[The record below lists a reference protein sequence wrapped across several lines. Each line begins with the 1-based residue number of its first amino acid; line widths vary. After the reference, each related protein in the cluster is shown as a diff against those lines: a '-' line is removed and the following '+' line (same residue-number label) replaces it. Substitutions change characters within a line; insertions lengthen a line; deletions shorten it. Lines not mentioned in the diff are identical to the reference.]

1 MSWVAKSCVPT
12 VRASRAKRTI
22 LTVNQADG
30 RVSASRVLVG
40 ESYRYQKLHR
50 ECPQICV
57 SPRKLKVSGL
67 PRTGRFLLRRQTERK
82 RMTTKLHELGR
93 EMQRRR
99 HQPIPEQGDGSTPSY
114 ADTPRTMAFLPTGT
128 RLAAFR
134 TQVARQWHRASLR
147 RSQRRRLLWARMRR
161 LVSRWLPRTPIS
173 HPWPASGPARQS
185 LSEAGSTDRLGSTDA
200 PIPRSRTRDRERH
213 CRWTA

>member
-1 MSWVAKSCVPT
+1 MRQPEKVEG
-12 VRASRAKRTI
+12 VRLATDGKVSPAT
-22 LTVNQADG
+22 ADG
-30 RVSASRVLVG
+30 AEADDDEAARARSRNAAPAPPAHLG
-40 ESYRYQKLHR
+40 PGAMAQCRHT
-50 ECPQICV
+50 
-57 SPRKLKVSGL
+57 
-67 PRTGRFLLRRQTERK
+67 RTL
-82 RMTTKLHELGR
+82 
-93 EMQRRR
+93 
-99 HQPIPEQGDGSTPSY
+99 
-114 ADTPRTMAFLPTGT
+114 RTMAFLPTGT

-147 RSQRRRLLWARMRR
+147 RSQRRRLPWARMRR

>member
-1 MSWVAKSCVPT
+1 
-12 VRASRAKRTI
+12 
-22 LTVNQADG
+22 VNQADG

-99 HQPIPEQGDGSTPSY
+99 HQPISDQGRWLNAVIRGHCVLWRSYQRARGWRRFVLRSRGSGIAHHCVEANVVGSPGLGCAGSC
-114 ADTPRTMAFLPTGT
+114 
-128 RLAAFR
+128 LAGSLGLLFR
-134 TQVARQWHRASLR
+134 TLGLRQVPRANRFLKLDQQIGSDQQMLR
-147 RSQRRRLLWARMRR
+147 F
-161 LVSRWLPRTPIS
+161 
-173 HPWPASGPARQS
+173 
-185 LSEAGSTDRLGSTDA
+185 LG
-200 PIPRSRTRDRERH
+200 REREIAKDIAAG
-213 CRWTA
+213 RRDLQSI